1 MGNIKHVVLKL
12 FSKNLIRSCG
22 LFACSIMKA
31 LVVSLPFTSV
41 FAALI
46 SIINTK
52 LPMMGELL
60 LHQLIS
66 QFRRAFKRN
75 DKVCQIIVVLY
86 VNLYPPFQTVCHST
100 TAFIVHLVNQGIAH
114 KLIVLQILV
123 LLEGLP
129 TVLSTSPLVSHA
141 QLELS
146 SKKTCQKPMQ
156 WSEFPSLIKVYC
168 ATHRC
173 PTWLHQAQLWLA
185 VDGIRAAQADLGNC
199 LSHMARH
206 FHSDQ

>member
-1 MGNIKHVVLKL
+1 
-12 FSKNLIRSCG
+12 
-22 LFACSIMKA
+22 MKA
-31 LVVSLPFTSV
+31 QAVSLPFTSV
-41 FAALI
+41 FAALV

-60 LHQLIS
+60 LHRLIS

-75 DKVCQIIVVLY
+75 DKVRQIIVVSY

-100 TAFIVHLVNQGIAH
+100 MAFIAHLVNQGIAH

-123 LLEGLP
+123 LHEGLP

-141 QLELS
+141 QPELS
-146 SKKTCQKPMQ
+146 SKKTRQKPTQ
-156 WSEFPSLIKVYC
+156 WSEFPSLIKVYR

-173 PTWLHQAQLWLA
+173 PAWLCRARLWLA
-185 VDGIRAAQADLGNC
+185 VDGIRVAQADLGDH
-199 LSHMARH
+199 LSHAARH
-206 FHSDQ
+206 FCLDQQTSFPCSFRVPHQDWLRYGHITRTKT